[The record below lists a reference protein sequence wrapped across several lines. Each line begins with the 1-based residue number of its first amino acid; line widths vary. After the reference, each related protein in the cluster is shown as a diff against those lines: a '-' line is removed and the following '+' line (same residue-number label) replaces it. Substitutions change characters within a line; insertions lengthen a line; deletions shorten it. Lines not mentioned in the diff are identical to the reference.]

1 MLTVTNKEIKRTYG
15 DGIGRLTEEL
25 NLLDGVKGINTI
37 GYDMDIEYSI
47 YDESGNEYSEEEAIS
62 TAGKYTVEYRFKDPK
77 SGWIKNTAKLEI
89 EVITEEFTGNDIVVK
104 NNTMSKDYNFRTGV
118 SCKNNLGQEAELTG
132 VVIKKVNIETEE
144 EDVLTEQ
151 QAIEEKYDFD
161 KYTYVAEYAFNVP
174 GEGEVIKK
182 AAIVRGAE
190 E

>member
-1 MLTVTNKEIKRTYG
+1 M
-15 DGIGRLTEEL
+15 EL

-104 NNTMSKDYNFRTGV
+104 NNTMSK
-118 SCKNNLGQEAELTG
+118 EAELTG

>member
-1 MLTVTNKEIKRTYG
+1 
-15 DGIGRLTEEL
+15 
-25 NLLDGVKGINTI
+25 
-37 GYDMDIEYSI
+37 
-47 YDESGNEYSEEEAIS
+47 
-62 TAGKYTVEYRFKDPK
+62 
-77 SGWIKNTAKLEI
+77 
-89 EVITEEFTGNDIVVK
+89 
-104 NNTMSKDYNFRTGV
+104 MSKDYNFRTGV

-132 VVIKKVNIETEE
+132 VVIKRVNIETEE

-161 KYTYVAEYAFNVP
+161 KYIYVAEYAFNVP

>member
-1 MLTVTNKEIKRTYG
+1 MRVPVSDK
-15 DGIGRLTEEL
+15 DFQMPQVH
-25 NLLDGVKGINTI
+25 LLLPEVLIRP
-37 GYDMDIEYSI
+37 I

-144 EDVLTEQ
+144 EDVLTQ
-151 QAIEEKYDFD
+151 Q
-161 KYTYVAEYAFNVP
+161 P
-174 GEGEVIKK
+174 
-182 AAIVRGAE
+182 AAN
-190 E
+190 